1 VEVEAAEHVIPTE
14 ASAAETEG
22 KQMVAAVPAV
32 ETKTVANIT
41 Y

>member
-1 VEVEAAEHVIPTE
+1 VEVAEHEIPTK
-14 ASAAETEG
+14 ASAAEIEG

-32 ETKTVANIT
+32 ETKTIANII